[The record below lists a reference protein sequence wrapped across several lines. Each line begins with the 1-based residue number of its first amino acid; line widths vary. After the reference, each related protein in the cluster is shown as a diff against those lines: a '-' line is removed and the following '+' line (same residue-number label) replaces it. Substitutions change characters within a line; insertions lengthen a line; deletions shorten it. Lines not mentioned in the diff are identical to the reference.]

1 VICKLKLLPVT
12 LLPLGGCGIIIIVF
26 SLAAVA
32 LHKAS
37 LLVDDGVRNEWRRET
52 VTTPFSFF
60 NCASMAF
67 AGVPSQVQHNK

>member
-1 VICKLKLLPVT
+1 M
-12 LLPLGGCGIIIIVF
+12 LLPLGGHGIIIIVF

-32 LHKAS
+32 LCKALFS
-37 LLVDDGVRNEWRRET
+37 ADDGVRNEWRRGT